1 MGLTWNIVWVYF
13 MWLKILG
20 EVSEWLKE
28 TVSKTVVLDFWHP
41 GFESLP
47 LRSKKIRLSIW
58 P

>member
-47 LRSKKIRLSIW
+47 PI
-58 P
+58 